1 MPLPVIIGVV
11 AAVAATGGTGAGVYG
26 AANTKKASGTFK
38 RAVALRD
45 EAVKDFELQN
55 SVTSTAMDELG
66 TLELDICS
74 QFQEFSDVIE
84 MIQGRPEFKEYDKDG
99 VTIPKYDPE
108 ELKKVSVGAGVI
120 IGGLVGSALGTA
132 GGFAAAGATTAAV
145 AAWGTASTGVAIAH
159 LSGAAATN
167 ATLAALGGGA
177 VAAGGGGMA
186 LGSTMLGV
194 STAGIGILVG
204 GIIFSITGS
213 VLSKK
218 ADEAYFEAM
227 KIEHQVEI
235 INRYLVRLHTYAR
248 KYHDLLSRVKTIYDR
263 EFSKLKTIVIDNG
276 KTQWSEFTGE
286 EKAVVYNTV
295 LLVGLLF
302 KMCQVTFVNKAE
314 NPSGVNS
321 VNVTEIDKCM
331 DEVTKTLEKENL
343 ESEVA

>member
-1 MPLPVIIGVV
+1 MPLPVILGVV
-11 AAVAATGGTGAGVYG
+11 AAVAATGGTGAGAHG
-26 AANTKKASGTFK
+26 AVNMKKASSTLK
-38 RAVALRD
+38 RATALRD

-66 TLELDICS
+66 NLELEICS
-74 QFQEFSDVIE
+74 QFQEFSDALE
-84 MIQGRPEFKEYDKDG
+84 MIQGRPDFKEYNKDG
-99 VTIPKYDPE
+99 VSIPKYDPE
-108 ELKKVSVGAGVI
+108 ELKKVSVGAGII
-120 IGGLVGSALGTA
+120 IGGLTGSALGTA
-132 GGFAAAGATTAAV
+132 GGFAAAGVTSAAV
-145 AAWGTASTGVAIAH
+145 ATWGTASTGVAIAH

-177 VAAGGGGMA
+177 AAAGGGGMA

-204 GIIFSITGS
+204 GIIFSVTGS

-218 ADEAYFEAM
+218 ADEAYYQAM
-227 KIEHQVEI
+227 QIEHQVEV

-248 KYHDLLSRVKTIYDR
+248 KYHDLLSRVKEIYDR
-263 EFSKLKTIVIDNG
+263 EFSKLKTIVIGNG

-302 KMCQVTFVNKAE
+302 KMCQVTLVKKAE
-314 NPSGVNS
+314 NENGVNS
-321 VNVTEIDKCM
+321 VNATEIDKCM
-331 DEVTKTLEKENL
+331 DEVTKTLENENL
-343 ESEVA
+343 GSEVA